1 MAGTGGGK
9 KVKKLLYVRWGEQR
23 GGASWKWY
31 QNRIWGRSLIEK
43 IIGERKSNFSG
54 VRNATTKRWGT
65 KGTLQSDYARTKCL
79 LVCFWEERG

>member
-1 MAGTGGGK
+1 MELHENDTKIGYEEG
-9 KVKKLLYVRWGEQR
+9 
-23 GGASWKWY
+23 
-31 QNRIWGRSLIEK
+31 GRSLIEK

-79 LVCFWEERG
+79 LVCF